1 MATFHRHVAVDNVDL
16 FYREAGETDAPQL
29 LLLHGFPASSHMY
42 RNLIP
47 ALAQRYHVVAPD
59 LPGFGFTEAPARGLF
74 AYRFDTIT
82 QVVDRFTEKV
92 GFGRFVLV
100 LFDCGAPVGFR
111 LAMRHPERVT
121 AIVSQNGNAYEEG
134 LSESWHPVQAYWD
147 DPCEANRTA
156 LRGLLQLGTTK
167 WRYTHGAHD
176 VTLIAPETY
185 MLDQTLLDWPDNDE
199 IQLDLFLDYAS
210 NVELY
215 PAFQEYFRKYQP
227 KLLVVWST
235 NDPFLLPLGAEAF
248 RRDNPNAEIHFV
260 DAGHFAL
267 ETRGG
272 EIAELIVS
280 FLGRVFA

>member
-1 MATFHRHVAVDNVDL
+1 MATHCRHVVIDDVDV
-16 FYREAGETDAPQL
+16 FYREAGAVDAPPV
-29 LLLHGFPASSHMY
+29 LLLHGFPSSSHMY

-59 LPGFGFTEAPARGLF
+59 LPGSGLTEAPARGTF
-74 AYRFDTIT
+74 SYRFETIT
-82 QVVDRFTEKV
+82 QVVDQFVEKLRL
-92 GFGRFVLV
+92 GRFVLV
-100 LFDCGAPVGFR
+100 VFASGASVGFR

-121 AIVSQNGNAYEEG
+121 AIISQNGNAYEEG
-134 LSESWHPVQAYWD
+134 LSESWNPIRAYWD
-147 DPCEANRTA
+147 DPSETNRVG

-185 MLDQTLLDWPDNDE
+185 LLDQTLLDWPGNDE
-199 IQLDLFLDYAS
+199 IQLDLLLDYAS
-210 NVELY
+210 NIALY

-227 KLLVVWST
+227 KLLVVWSR

-248 RRDNPNAEIHFV
+248 RRDIPNTEIHFV

-280 FLGRVFA
+280 FLGRVCG